1 VRPDARS
8 AGRLVAR
15 RVPRRLVG
23 WILDRPPALEPF
35 GAFERPDAPPVELL
49 HGYRD
54 SVKDRWRRAWW
65 PVATLLALEDELPG
79 DLAAVADEIRSG
91 RTLPVPPE
99 TIAAGVARLYDE
111 RPELFAPPSRDDARY
126 GMQVL
131 EPARAA
137 EVPLA
142 HYRQAADELAAI
154 ASSQGIDLR
163 RGRVL
168 DVGCA
173 SGNLSYA
180 LAAVAGEVVGID
192 LDVER
197 YVTPEH
203 RARARG
209 ILMSEADGHRV
220 AVEEGD
226 VTALAYPDK
235 SFDVVVSSVVL
246 EHVRDPSAAFRE
258 IRRVLRPGGISLHD
272 VEPWFGPRG
281 GHSLCTLDF
290 PWGHVRLGPEDFE
303 RYVRRWRPFEVG
315 DAVDYHRHGFQE
327 PRLTLDESRA
337 AALGAGLDIVEW
349 REKPL
354 SLRDV
359 HNRLATSEL
368 VADCRRLHP
377 RITRRDL
384 LTLGYRVLLRPR

>member
-1 VRPDARS
+1 MS

-15 RVPRRLVG
+15 RAPRRLVG
-23 WILDRPPALEPF
+23 WMLDRSPALEPF
-35 GAFERPDAPPVELL
+35 GVFERTEAAPVELL
-49 HGYRD
+49 DGYRD
-54 SVKDRWRRAWW
+54 RVKNRWRRAWW
-65 PVATLLALEDELPG
+65 PAATLLALEAELPG
-79 DLAAVADEIRSG
+79 DLAAVADGIRSG

-99 TIAAGVARLYDE
+99 TIAAGLARLYDE
-111 RPELFAPPSRDDARY
+111 RPELFAPPSREDVRY
-126 GMQVL
+126 GMPVL
-131 EPARAA
+131 EPARVA
-137 EVPLA
+137 ELPLA
-142 HYRQAADELAAI
+142 HYRLAADELAAI

-163 RGRVL
+163 RSRVL

-197 YVTPEH
+197 YVTPEQ

-209 ILMSEADGHRV
+209 ILMPEADRHRV
-220 AVEEGD
+220 AIEGGD
-226 VTALAYPDK
+226 VTALVYPDE

-246 EHVRDPSAAFRE
+246 EHVRDLTAAFVE
-258 IRRVLRPGGISLHD
+258 IRRVLKPGGITLHD
-272 VEPWFGPRG
+272 VEPWFAPRG

-303 RYVRRWRPFEVG
+303 RYVRRWRPFEAR

-337 AALGAGLDIVEW
+337 AAVGAGLDVVEW

-359 HNRLATSEL
+359 HNRLATSDL

-377 RITRRDL
+377 RVTRRDL
-384 LTLGYRVLLRPR
+384 LTRGYRALLRRR